1 MASNADKQRG
11 IHSSWIENAE
21 WWDTTMGLHGNKY
34 WQQLQKPSLE
44 RLVPVQPGCRALDL
58 ATGNGLV
65 ARWLAGKGA
74 SVIASDGSE
83 DMIKRAAQRS
93 SPEEA
98 ERISYRL
105 LDVTLAEAF
114 EDLYKSEPA
123 VREKST
129 PTTALSTGKLVPAN
143 HVLAWK
149 NGGFDIV
156 TCNMALMDIS
166 DLEPL
171 ADALPK
177 LLKRGGIFFA
187 TLLHPIFFTSGAT
200 RFVEVVTN
208 EATGEYYNAR
218 GKVIREYREKAPWRG
233 VAVNGQPAF
242 QLYFHRPLDVLLGT
256 FFKTGLVM
264 DNVEELYFDETDA
277 IRERPESSANYT
289 QIPAIM
295 ALRFRN
301 LQ

>member
-1 MASNADKQRG
+1 MMASNADKQRG

-114 EDLYKSEPA
+114 EDLFKSEPA
-123 VREKST
+123 
-129 PTTALSTGKLVPAN
+129 
-143 HVLAWK
+143 

-187 TLLHPIFFTSGAT
+187 TLLHPVFFTSGAT

-233 VAVNGQPAF
+233 VAANGQPAF
-242 QLYFHRPLDVLLGT
+242 QVSSLGVT
-256 FFKTGLVM
+256 AV
-264 DNVEELYFDETDA
+264 
-277 IRERPESSANYT
+277 
-289 QIPAIM
+289 
-295 ALRFRN
+295 
-301 LQ
+301 

>member
-1 MASNADKQRG
+1 MASNSEKQRG
-11 IHSSWIENAE
+11 IHGSWIENAE
-21 WWDTTMGLHGNKY
+21 WWDTTMGLDGNKY

-74 SVIASDGSE
+74 SVTASDGSE
-83 DMIKRAAQRS
+83 EMIKHAARRS
-93 SPEEA
+93 SPDEA
-98 ERISYRL
+98 ERISYRV
-105 LDVTLAEAF
+105 LDVTLPEAF
-114 EDLYKSEPA
+114 EDLVKSESA
-123 VREKST
+123 E
-129 PTTALSTGKLVPAN
+129 
-143 HVLAWK
+143 
-149 NGGFDIV
+149 GGFDIV

-187 TLLHPIFFTSGAT
+187 TLLHPVFFTSGAT
-200 RFVEVVTN
+200 RFVEVVTD

-218 GKVIREYREKAPWRG
+218 GKIVREYRDKAPWRG

-264 DNVEELYFDETDA
+264 DSLEELYFDEADA
-277 IRERPESSANYT
+277 VKERPESSANYT

-295 ALRFRN
+295 ALRFRK